1 MFPSGKGATDSCT
14 VGGSDVVNIDV
25 VDAEMNESGD
35 MVEGKQETKIAT
47 NGSNNGDNANT
58 EEIKQDESESG
69 KVPRRSDEKSDST
82 SIRTEHSSLPLH
94 RCMRIVPQ
102 HQQLVASSRHVEF
115 LRRHIDARPRGRN
128 RGQAA
133 EGRVYAMLIQATYG
147 CSYTKM
153 ELAGTWITAS
163 SPPTMSPSWRM
174 STSSLERR
182 L

>member
-47 NGSNNGDNANT
+47 NGSSNGDNANT

-69 KVPRRSDEKSDST
+69 KVPRRSDGTSDST

-94 RCMRIVPQ
+94 RCMRIVPHDQ
-102 HQQLVASSRHVEF
+102 NSGGFFIAVLQKLSPLNGTFFIHLFHMFKSLLH
-115 LRRHIDARPRGRN
+115 HI
-128 RGQAA
+128 
-133 EGRVYAMLIQATYG
+133 
-147 CSYTKM
+147 S
-153 ELAGTWITAS
+153 
-163 SPPTMSPSWRM
+163 
-174 STSSLERR
+174 
-182 L
+182 